1 MCNIKRHHSPSS
13 VESIVIEA
21 GLCQLLGGDWRGA
34 NLSLLLTL
42 SLFAVADAAATASLT
57 SFSFLLFSAL
67 GLDDCFGDLLSD
79 LMLLFL
85 LRCKLLLELNLS
97 LSCSSESLSF
107 FLSLSD
113 GNASCDS
120 NFLHPYPS
128 GNNDCALPLLHS
140 FLPDQDHSAVG
151 CLPLFDQPL
160 LLNLLLMG
168 YSSAANNDQASLAL
182 FSQPDG
188 PFVSSDTFVSCNNCP
203 APSCSSSQHYDPLLA
218 QHGLTSSGGDHLSFS
233 GHGSTTSCHLSSPD
247 NDQLLSSADKVCA
260 SNGNGSASCSNG
272 SLSGLPVISSL
283 GCSSSSSGNND

>member
-1 MCNIKRHHSPSS
+1 M
-13 VESIVIEA
+13 
-21 GLCQLLGGDWRGA
+21 
-34 NLSLLLTL
+34 TL

-67 GLDDCFGDLLSD
+67 GLDDCFGDLLGD

-188 PFVSSDTFVSCNNCP
+188 PFVSSDTFVSCNDCP
-203 APSCSSSQHYDPLLA
+203 APGCSSSQHNDPLLA

-247 NDQLLSSADKVCA
+247 NDQLLSSADKVSA